1 MEQTVGRL
9 VQARNL
15 RSGDKT
21 FINREPMT
29 VKYVSSRQARA
40 DRRALSMMTRGRDL
54 EDVISVDFI
63 NSQGR
68 LVSREFDALQT
79 LSVQ

>member
-1 MEQTVGRL
+1 MRETVRRL

-15 RSGDKT
+15 SAGDLT
-21 FINREPMT
+21 FINSEPMI
-29 VKYVSSRQARA
+29 VKYVSSRQART

-54 EDVISVDFI
+54 EPVVSVDFI

-68 LVSREFDALQT
+68 LVSHEFNALQT

>member
-1 MEQTVGRL
+1 MRETVRRL

-15 RSGDKT
+15 RAGDLT
-21 FINREPMT
+21 FINSEPMI
-29 VKYVSSRQARA
+29 VKYVSSRQART

-54 EDVISVDFI
+54 EPVVGVDFI

-68 LVSREFDALQT
+68 LVSHEFDALQT

>member
-1 MEQTVGRL
+1 MRETVRRV

-15 RSGDKT
+15 RSGDLT
-21 FINREPMT
+21 FINSEPMI

-54 EDVISVDFI
+54 EPVVSVDFI